1 MSGTFSDLKGPTDN
15 SYQISSLLTICSKQV
30 LLVRFSPPPEVVL
43 LANSRVLSSRVAL
56 HGKLKKRDAS
66 FQNKKLERKVFAL
79 CLLVNSKI
87 QHLLST
93 NNKLRTIN

>member
-43 LANSRVLSSRVAL
+43 LANSRVLSSRVA
-56 HGKLKKRDAS
+56 HS
-66 FQNKKLERKVFAL
+66 V
-79 CLLVNSKI
+79 S
-87 QHLLST
+87 
-93 NNKLRTIN
+93 